1 MPSSQP
7 SSQWRAYLTIDRL
20 VSLLWLPLPVA
31 LSLPLLSLAQSPS
44 YSSPTLPYTAGI
56 LVFFLSMRC
65 LGALNEWIAYGRPRE
80 LDWSEEVVV
89 ITGGAS
95 GLGRSM
101 AEIFAMRGASV
112 AVLDV
117 KEPEGGEEGIGEGIR
132 WFECDVGSFDAVQGV
147 KAGIEKDVCS
157 FTMFHYNPRSIIPRG
172 DERFLVFDSVLI
184 ASSSASRP
192 F

>member
-157 FTMFHYNPRSIIPRG
+157 FTMFHYNPRSIILRA
-172 DERFLVFDSVLI
+172 DERFLVYDSVLI